1 MACLVLDGDMSL
13 VLQMD
18 GDAELSLQMDG
29 EFGEYIKV
37 VDRDAPIYTGATEVN
52 PDFDGIVLGTAQKIV
67 LTDIT
72 VNPIQVSRTSNP
84 AGGTTVYIGGLI
96 NG

>member
-29 EFGEYIKV
+29 EYGNYIKV

-52 PDFDGIVLGTAQKIV
+52 PDFDGIVLETAQKIA
-67 LTDIT
+67 LSDIT
-72 VNPIQVSRTSNP
+72 VNPIQVESVSNIQ
-84 AGGTTVYIGGLI
+84 GGRTVYIGGI
-96 NG
+96 I

>member
-37 VDRDAPIYTGATEVN
+37 VDRDAPIYTGAVEVTPTEQQQ
-52 PDFDGIVLGTAQKIV
+52 ILETADKLMLSNVTI
-67 LTDIT
+67 
-72 VNPIQVSRTSNP
+72 NPIPEKYGRLLYSGSTL
-84 AGGTTVYIGGLI
+84 TVY
-96 NG
+96 